1 MALRNLW
8 FLRQMSLVFS
18 FAYFKF
24 KGLALGFTHVESGP
38 LARNS
43 YHAEQQRAR
52 LFNRCPMS
60 SEGRAADQPRSA
72 TILSSRHTRTKN
84 GIAINTK
91 PTKTSTYTFAI
102 K

>member
-1 MALRNLW
+1 MALRDLW

-18 FAYFKF
+18 FVYFKF

-43 YHAEQQRAR
+43 YNAEQQRAR

-60 SEGRAADQPRSA
+60 SGGAGDRPAQISHNPQFTSH
-72 TILSSRHTRTKN
+72 SHKKWNRHQYKSNKN
-84 GIAINTK
+84 
-91 PTKTSTYTFAI
+91 
-102 K
+102 